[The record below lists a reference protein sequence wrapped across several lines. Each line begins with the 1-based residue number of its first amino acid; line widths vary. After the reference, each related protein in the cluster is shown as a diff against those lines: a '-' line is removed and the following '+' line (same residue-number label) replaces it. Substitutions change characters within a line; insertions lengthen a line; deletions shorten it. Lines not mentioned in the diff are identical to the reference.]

1 MILKNK
7 NIYIIISLLLL
18 FILNSNALNAQQTYS
33 KKALTGRG
41 DLELVGN
48 TIKLQP
54 EVFRQFKKMQKEALK
69 SGIKIQI
76 VSGYRSYQR
85 QLYIWNNK
93 YNKFALEGFTPKEI
107 FQKIINYTTIPG
119 TSRHHWGTEM
129 DIIDAKVKM
138 PLKLLVETNYAKN
151 GVYNPLKKW
160 MDANS
165 EKFGFFLVYDN
176 SINRKG
182 FKYEPWHYS
191 YKKRAKPMFKQF
203 LKLNII
209 KSIINKNLKG
219 NQLMTFN
226 FVNNYVNKNIKDIN
240 FQLK

>member
-209 KSIINKNLKG
+209 KSIKNKNLKG

-226 FVNNYVNKNIKDIN
+226 FVHNYVNKNIKDIN